1 MHEETSAGA
10 VVFRTNKATR
20 MREFLLIQSLGGYWG
35 LPKGKLEEGETPRQA
50 ALREIHEE
58 TGLSVELFPDFEQA
72 TSYLFKNRAG
82 QLVSK
87 KVTYYIA
94 EVMDAAVKIDHE
106 HVAWEWVPFA
116 EAERR
121 FSFENMRQILQVAEQ
136 YIGTHKIEQPQLQP
150 AQ

>member
-35 LPKGKLEEGETPRQA
+35 LPKGKLEAGETPRQA
-50 ALREIHEE
+50 ALREIQEE
-58 TGLSVELFPDFEQA
+58 TGLTVDLFPDFEQA

-94 EVMDAAVKIDHE
+94 EVVNADVKIDHE

-116 EAERR
+116 EAVRR
-121 FSFENMRQILQVAEQ
+121 FSFENMRQILQVSEQ
-136 YIGTHKIEQPQLQP
+136 YIGQSRHEHPMPQM